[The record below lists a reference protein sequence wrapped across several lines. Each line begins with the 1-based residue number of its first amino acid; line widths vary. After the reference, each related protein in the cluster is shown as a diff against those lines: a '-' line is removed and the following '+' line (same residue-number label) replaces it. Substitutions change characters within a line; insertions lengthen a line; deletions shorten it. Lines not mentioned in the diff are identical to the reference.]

1 MRWLAP
7 LILLLVVGAGAAY
20 FVTRSGGDP
29 ARDAFVGYAAAWSRG
44 DDRGA
49 ARSTS
54 DPKTAGAA
62 LAASRKGLD
71 GASVTA
77 TVRDVSEEDDT
88 ATATLAVAW
97 EIPRIGRWGYSA
109 RLSAAKGDD
118 GWVVRWRPTA
128 IHPRLDGDTRL
139 GTAFKAPAR
148 GRIEDREGRALMADR
163 AVTAIDVDT
172 SRVTDPDDT
181 ARRIAALIDDVD
193 EGDLRTKIEDA
204 PKNGFVPVIT
214 LRKSAYDKIAGDL
227 QEIRGASTASGTAP
241 LAPTKDFAR
250 ALLGSVGP
258 ATAEQ
263 VEQSDGR
270 LAPGDAVGQWGL
282 QAAFDARLSGTE
294 TRSVVIRDTEDGVL
308 ERTLKRWRGKRAQD
322 VRTTID
328 LDVQRAA
335 ENALGSTKKK
345 MALVA
350 LEPSTGDVL
359 AVANRP
365 SQDTLDRA
373 LTGLYP
379 PGSTFKVVTTAALL
393 RDGLNVD
400 QTVPCPPTEV
410 VDGRAFKNFEGE
422 ASGAVPFRTDFAQ
435 SCNTAFISLADRLS
449 RTALPDT
456 AKDFGIGQ
464 KLKLGLPVADG
475 KVPEGDSETARAAM
489 MIGQDRITATPLIM
503 AGVAGTVAAGRWHSP
518 RLLRD
523 DPKRAGPRIAQAAT
537 LRELMRA
544 VVTSGTGTAL
554 AGLPGFVAG
563 KSGTAEFGGGD
574 PPPTHAWFIAFR
586 GDLAVAVLVE
596 NGRAGGEVAA
606 PIAAKFLAGL
616 GQSG

>member
-7 LILLLVVGAGAAY
+7 LGLLLAVGAVALF

-29 ARDAFVGYAAAWSRG
+29 ARDAFVGYAAAWSRA

-49 ARSTS
+49 ARAT
-54 DPKTAGAA
+54 DDAGAAAAA

-71 GASVTA
+71 GATVKA
-77 TVRDVSEEDDT
+77 TVRDVTEKDDS
-88 ATATLAVAW
+88 ATATVSVAW
-97 EIPRIGRWGYSA
+97 EIPRIGHWAYRVK
-109 RLSAAKGDD
+109 LTAAKGEK
-118 GWVVRWRPTA
+118 GWVVHWRPTA
-128 IHPRLDGDTRL
+128 IHPALDAGTRL
-139 GTAFKAPAR
+139 GTAVKAPAR
-148 GRIEDREGRALMADR
+148 GRIEDRDGRALMAER

-172 SRVTDPDDT
+172 RRVTDPADT
-181 ARRIAALIDDVD
+181 ASRIAALIDDID
-193 EGDLRTKIEDA
+193 AGELRKKIEAA
-204 PKNGFVPVIT
+204 PKGGFVPVIT
-214 LRKSAYDKIAGDL
+214 LRKTAYDKIAGEL
-227 QEIRGASTASGTAP
+227 QDVPGASTAPGTAP
-241 LAPTKDFAR
+241 LAPSKDFAR
-250 ALLGSVGP
+250 ALLGAVGP

-263 VEQSDGR
+263 VERSDGR

-282 QAAFDARLSGTE
+282 QAAFDARLAGTE
-294 TRSVVIRDTEDGVL
+294 TRSIVVRDAKDGVV
-308 ERTLKRWRGKRAQD
+308 EKTLRRWKGKSAKD
-322 VRTTID
+322 VQTTLD
-328 LDVQRAA
+328 LDVQQAA
-335 ENALGSTKKK
+335 EAALGSTRKK

-350 LEPSTGDVL
+350 LQPSTGDVL

-365 SQDTLDRA
+365 SADTLDRA

-393 RDGLNVD
+393 RDGLSVN
-400 QTVPCPPTEV
+400 QTVPCPATEV
-410 VDGRAFKNFEGE
+410 VDGRSFKNFEGE
-422 ASGAVPFRTDFAQ
+422 AAGAVPFRTDFAQ

-456 AKDFGIGQ
+456 AKDFGVGEQ
-464 KLKLGLPVADG
+464 LKLGVPVADG
-475 KVPEGDSETARAAM
+475 KVPEGESATSRAAM
-489 MIGQDRITATPLIM
+489 MIGQDKIVATPLIM

-518 RLLRD
+518 RLLAD
-523 DPKRAGPRIAQAAT
+523 DPKRTGPRVAQAAT
-537 LRELMRA
+537 LRDLMRA

-554 AGLPGFVAG
+554 ASLPGFVAG

-586 GDLAVAVLVE
+586 DDLAVAVLVE

-616 GQSG
+616 